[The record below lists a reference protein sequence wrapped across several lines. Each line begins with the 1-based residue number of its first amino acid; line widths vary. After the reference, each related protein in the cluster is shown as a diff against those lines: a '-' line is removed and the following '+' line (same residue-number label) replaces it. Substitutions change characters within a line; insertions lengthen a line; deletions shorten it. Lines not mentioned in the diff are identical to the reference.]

1 MMGFGTVHAIGALI
15 NFVLFA
21 IVIAKFGMPMFQKM
35 LADRQA
41 DTQRSLEEA
50 NAAERLAA
58 ASLAQVEH
66 RLSQLDGEIVLMLED
81 AAVAARNQS
90 VAVVQA
96 ARIETERLKAQAR
109 AEIAR
114 ERQAAVESLRQ
125 AVLAQ
130 AFERATLELQQ
141 KMNAERQRELVHG
154 LVQKVGDGTLVLR

>member
-21 IVIAKFGMPMFQKM
+21 IVIAKFGMPLFQKM

>member
-1 MMGFGTVHAIGALI
+1 MGFGTVHAIGALI

>member
-21 IVIAKFGMPMFQKM
+21 IVIAKFGMPLFQKM

-66 RLSQLDGEIVLMLED
+66 RLSQLDGEIGLMLED
-81 AAVAARNQS
+81 AAVAARNQA
-90 VAVVQA
+90 VAVVEA
-96 ARIETERLKAQAR
+96 ARIETERLKVQAR

-141 KMNAERQRELVHG
+141 QMNAERQRELVHG